1 MFLWTCS
8 TRGVYTSFW
17 WYVWHNTLCSKQ
29 NCTVSSNLI
38 PRLLSYLSG
47 TSRRET
53 WEWGCVSS
61 NVQTSRLGS
70 KTKVF
75 NTLGGVWILDETL
88 SGVFDLYLMKNDY
101 SWRNLKL
108 RFFYDDWAISW
119 AVIGQVL
126 YGQLELP
133 VVQTMEMTWWWHNY
147 FIFLF
152 LVIALFWQSA
162 MDRDVKIHSGP
173 DDWFSSVTLAWGNV
187 GFFFTP

>member
-61 NVQTSRLGS
+61 NIQTSRLGS

-101 SWRNLKL
+101 SWRNLKF
-108 RFFYDDWAISW
+108 RFLWRLSNFLGCDWSSHLWSIRATGSTDHGNDMMVAQLFYFSLSCDCI
-119 AVIGQVL
+119 VL
-126 YGQLELP
+126 TICNG
-133 VVQTMEMTWWWHNY
+133 
-147 FIFLF
+147 
-152 LVIALFWQSA
+152 
-162 MDRDVKIHSGP
+162 
-173 DDWFSSVTLAWGNV
+173 
-187 GFFFTP
+187 